1 MNVLFHVDGVER
13 WNAVLA
19 NVQNLISACRTA
31 RRPLQI
37 EIVAT
42 GEAVRTLIRAEA
54 EKRSGLAESL
64 CHVSEEGA
72 VLAVCGKALDQ
83 YCIPAALLLKQAVV
97 VPLGT
102 MELAEKQAE
111 GWAYLKF

>member
-1 MNVLFHVDGVER
+1 MNVLFHVDSVER

-19 NVQNLISACRTA
+19 NVQNLISACRTSH
-31 RRPLQI
+31 LSFQI

-64 CHVSEEGA
+64 CHVSEEGVA
-72 VLAVCGKALDQ
+72 LAVCGKALEQ
-83 YCIPAALLLKQAVV
+83 YCIPASLLLEKAVV

-111 GWAYLKF
+111 GWTYLKF